1 MNNDTSKQRRN
12 RAWCYR
18 SVVELPMAHYMVPF
32 HNHTQIPYFIP
43 LEPLFPFSCSTHTP
57 ATFPNSHNHRI
68 HNTIQ
73 SFPFTGTHTTP
84 PLSSLSPSTPTSH
97 SLHQPH
103 WDPVIN
109 NECTLHTLLMLETQ
123 LKCICYTLIYK
134 R

>member
-57 ATFPNSHNHRI
+57 ATFPNSHNHCI
-68 HNTIQ
+68 YNTIQ
-73 SFPFTGTHTTP
+73 FLHRHTHHATSFTTT
-84 PLSSLSPSTPTSH
+84 SP
-97 SLHQPH
+97 LHQPH

-109 NECTLHTLLMLETQ
+109 NECTLHILLMLEMK
-123 LKCICYTLIYK
+123 LKCTCSTLIYK